1 MNGVI
6 IVDKPAGM
14 TSHDV
19 VDRVRKL
26 LGIRKAGHTGTLDP
40 MATGVLAV
48 CVGEATK
55 IASFLSGDDKRY
67 DVTMRLGVR
76 TDTQDM
82 TGRVLAEQVP
92 RVTEADVKTVLAAFV
107 GTITQVP
114 PQYSAVKV
122 RGKAL
127 YKWARKGI
135 TVEPAARQVEI
146 REILVRD
153 MALPLVGFTVTCSK
167 GTYVRTLCADM
178 GDRLGCGGALE
189 RLRRTASGIFREENA
204 VSLEGESETEIRI
217 RLERALIPMRQALP
231 GMPDVLIPPL
241 LEQRVMKGHQPDAEG
256 LAGLQIASLAAED
269 VVKFVSETG
278 RIVALARMLVQT
290 EDIRALEPRDRAMSI
305 LRVFN
310 E

>member
-6 IVDKPAGM
+6 IVDKPAGI

-26 LGIRKAGHTGTLDP
+26 LGVKKAGHAGTLDP

-55 IASFLSGDDKRY
+55 IASFLMGDDKVY
-67 DVTMRLGVR
+67 EATMRLGVR

-82 TGRVLAEQVP
+82 TGRVLAEQET
-92 RVTEADVKTVLAAFV
+92 RVTDEDVKAVLAALV

-127 YKWARKGI
+127 YKWARKGVN
-135 TVEPAARQVEI
+135 VEAAARQVNI
-146 REILVRD
+146 REIHVRD
-153 MALPLVGFTVTCSK
+153 IALPLVSFTVTCSK
-167 GTYVRTLCADM
+167 GTYVRTLCADA
-178 GDRLGCGGALE
+178 GDRLGCGAALE
-189 RLRRTASGIFREENA
+189 KLRRTASGIFRAENA
-204 VSLEGESETEIRI
+204 VSLEGDNDAGIQAK
-217 RLERALIPMRQALP
+217 LERALIPTRHALK
-231 GMPDVLIPPL
+231 GMPDVLIPPS

-256 LAGLQIASLAAED
+256 LAGLQIASLGAGD

-290 EDIRALEPRDRAMSI
+290 EDIGALEPRKQAVCI

-310 E
+310 G

>member
-6 IVDKPAGM
+6 IVDKPAGI

-26 LGIRKAGHTGTLDP
+26 LGIRKAGHAGTLDP

-55 IASFLSGDDKRY
+55 IASFLSGDDKSY
-67 DVTMRLGVR
+67 EATMRLGVR

-82 TGRVLAEQVP
+82 TGRVLAEQEP
-92 RVTEADVKTVLAAFV
+92 SVTEAEVKAALAAFV

-127 YKWARKGI
+127 YKWARNGVN
-135 TVEPAARQVEI
+135 VEPAARQVTI
-146 REILVRD
+146 REILAGD
-153 MALPLVGFTVTCSK
+153 IALPLVNFSVTCSK
-167 GTYVRTLCADM
+167 GTYVRTLCADA
-178 GDRLGCGGALE
+178 GDRLGCGAALE
-189 RLRRTASGIFREENA
+189 RLRRTVSGIFRQEHA
-204 VSLEGESETEIRI
+204 VSLEGESEAGIRA
-217 RLERALIPMRQALP
+217 RLEQALIPMGQALP
-231 GMPDVLIPPL
+231 GIPGVSIPPS

-256 LAGLQIASLAAED
+256 LAGLQIASLAAGD
-269 VVKFVSETG
+269 VVKFVSDTG

-290 EDIRALEPRDRAMSI
+290 EDIGALEPRNPAVCI